1 VKKRKY
7 LLLLACSFFIFS
19 QLSAQ
24 EKKEKKQDSLEMQ
37 TVFNNKNRA
46 NGGYGA
52 FHFGYSVIGGRDAL
66 ITGFR
71 GGWIVN
77 HQFVLGFAGTSFIT
91 EEKKNNL
98 PLLNNYLTG
107 GYGGFLIEPILFPEK
122 PVHVSFPM
130 IFGGG
135 GVVVLDADQ
144 WMNGDNHYDP
154 FYTSMNNFF
163 IFNPGVEIEFN
174 MARVF
179 RLGIGLSYRLT
190 SAVDLPNYDASLM
203 RGGDV
208 YLIFKFGKF

>member
-1 VKKRKY
+1 MRNRTI
-7 LLLLACSFFIFS
+7 LLLVACSFFIFS
-19 QLSAQ
+19 QLAAQ
-24 EKKEKKQDSLEMQ
+24 EKEQKKEESHEMQ
-37 TVFNNKNRA
+37 TVFNTKNHA

-52 FHFGYSVIGGRDAL
+52 FHFGYSTIGGRDAL

-71 GGWIVN
+71 GGWVVN
-77 HQFVLGFAGTSFIT
+77 HQFVLGFAGTSMIS

-98 PLLNNYLTG
+98 PLVNNYLTG

-135 GVVVLDADQ
+135 GVVLLDADYE
-144 WMNGDNHYDP
+144 MNSGNHFDP
-154 FYTSMNNFF
+154 FNNSMSNFF

-179 RLGIGLSYRLT
+179 RMGIGLSYRLT
-190 SAVDLPNYDASLM
+190 TAVDLPGYESSLM